1 MHLSHACAIEDGVTL
16 KDILLLAKPWAV
28 YLSPITTQSP
38 DWMEEIIEEGLS
50 KEFHNDGSIEWL
62 ELGWVAEVWDYDGK
76 DEFNIGADFIG
87 MSTIIPKD
95 EHGLYDDWPEDKPV
109 SYAIDFSPVHTL
121 TGYPIKL
128 NTELKVIP
136 KMDWENPILT
146 ADYSFSLLQILKGIF
161 WELSFHGSPKSRD
174 EQMEKLKKQMD
185 EIERGEAK
193 LIPWEE
199 VKQRLEEKLEEVT
212 DGQKEEQ
219 TNIKDK

>member
-1 MHLSHACAIEDGVTL
+1 
-16 KDILLLAKPWAV
+16 
-28 YLSPITTQSP
+28 
-38 DWMEEIIEEGLS
+38 
-50 KEFHNDGSIEWL
+50 
-62 ELGWVAEVWDYDGK
+62 
-76 DEFNIGADFIG
+76 
-87 MSTIIPKD
+87 
-95 EHGLYDDWPEDKPV
+95 
-109 SYAIDFSPVHTL
+109 
-121 TGYPIKL
+121 
-128 NTELKVIP
+128 
-136 KMDWENPILT
+136 MDWENPILT